1 MSIVQSSFVSHLEGA
16 IDGSHLEPNVVQ
28 TLHEGRPI
36 WVRYDL
42 QGIGQAMDRS
52 DLIGRPSN
60 LWRYK
65 ELLPVYDE
73 SKIVSFGEGMSPL
86 LKSPRLGAALGLDD
100 LWVKDES
107 QLPTGSF
114 KSRGMAMAVTMAN
127 HFGIE
132 SVALPTAGNA
142 GGAAAAYA
150 ARAGMSCYVFM
161 PEDTPIINQYEACL
175 LYTSPSP
182 RDA

>member
-1 MSIVQSSFVSHLEGA
+1 MSIAQSSFVSHLEGA

-42 QGIGQAMDRS
+42 EAIGQAMDRS

-86 LKSPRLGAALGLDD
+86 LKSPRLGAELGIDD

-114 KSRGMAMAVTMAN
+114 KSRGMAMAVTMKQHKRKRHLRSN
-127 HFGIE
+127 TVYI
-132 SVALPTAGNA
+132 
-142 GGAAAAYA
+142 
-150 ARAGMSCYVFM
+150 R
-161 PEDTPIINQYEACL
+161 PITTTTGKHNGDKHSAVSSWPAPGLSKFIFRPLNPYN
-175 LYTSPSP
+175 
-182 RDA
+182 R